1 MYLPQPRHLETKKIR
16 VARCLP
22 RPGPR
27 QSTEVEQLDTVCSE
41 VMGLLY
47 LIWGFRCLGV
57 TDRLCRPHVLIIV
70 DVWTYH
76 DSLSLMF
83 VYDGATHMQQ
93 THTHGHHTT
102 LQTHTCPSLFAPP
115 PTHTHIHTD
124 TCTHMH
130 THAHCTP
137 TIDSYITYHV
147 DELFFSMTY
156 RSLW

>member
-41 VMGLLY
+41 VMGMLY

-70 DVWTYH
+70 DVWSYH

-83 VYDGATHMQQ
+83 VHDGATHMQQ

-102 LQTHTCPSLFAPP
+102 LQTHTCPFLFAPP
-115 PTHTHIHTD
+115 SHTHIHTD
-124 TCTHMH
+124 TSTHMH

-147 DELFFSMTY
+147 DDLFFSMTY